1 MTNDY
6 LSIIALISSI
16 KPDVSEIKE
25 DMSLVDDLA
34 FDSVSFVS
42 MIIMI
47 EDVYLFEFD
56 EEYISFEKLKT
67 VRDVAEYIE
76 LKMCEKH
83 RT

>member
-6 LSIIALISSI
+6 LSIIAKISSI
-16 KPDVSEIKE
+16 KPDVSDIKE

-47 EDVYLFEFD
+47 EDAYSFEFD

-67 VRDVAEYIE
+67 VKDVSEYIE
-76 LKMCEKH
+76 FKMRK
-83 RT
+83 T

>member
-6 LSIIALISSI
+6 LSIIAKISSI
-16 KPDVSEIKE
+16 KPDIGDIKE

-42 MIIMI
+42 MIITI
-47 EDVYLFEFD
+47 EDVYSFEFD

-67 VRDVAEYIE
+67 IRDVAEYIE
-76 LKMCEKH
+76 FKLRK
-83 RT
+83 T